1 MGAISTGRRS
11 HSKQISTLL
20 IDQLKSIVG
29 PKGWTTDPAVL
40 KSSTTEWRGLVN
52 GATPI
57 VISPASTEEV
67 SAVIRACAEADV
79 AVVPQG
85 GNTGM
90 CAGAVP
96 DESGTQIVLSLARMN
111 RIRQVDA
118 DNFSME
124 VEAGCILQKVQEA
137 ASKVDR
143 LFALSLGA
151 EGSCQIGGNLSTNA
165 GGVNVVRYGTARSQ
179 ALGIEAVLADGT
191 VVNSLRSLRKDTAGY
206 DLKQLFIG
214 SEGTLGVITAAT
226 LKLFPAP
233 GAIST
238 ALVALETPGDAVRLL
253 AFLRSELADSIE
265 AFELLSDY
273 VLDLVTTHNPQL
285 SLPFADRSPWYVLLD
300 ATVGDSADRLEAA
313 LLGAADSGLLLDA
326 VIAKNSAEAEK
337 LWRMRHSIAE
347 AERHAGKALKHD
359 ISVPISRMEEFL
371 LLGDRLL
378 EELVP
383 DAQLIAFGHVG
394 DGNLHY
400 NVALP
405 ASVAEPEVVTT
416 AIYELVDELGGSF
429 SAEHG
434 VGRLKRR
441 YLPKYRGSGEIELM
455 RILKKALDPKNILN
469 PGKVI

>member
-1 MGAISTGRRS
+1 MLFD
-11 HSKQISTLL
+11 K
-20 IDQLKSIVG
+20 LKSIVG

-40 KSSTTEWRGLVN
+40 ESCAREWRGVVS
-52 GATPI
+52 GSTPI
-57 VISPASTEEV
+57 VVSPASTAEV
-67 SAVIRACAEADV
+67 SAVIRACADAGV

-137 ASKVDR
+137 ASDVNR

-165 GGVNVVRYGTARSQ
+165 GGVNVVRYGTARAQ
-179 ALGIEAVLADGT
+179 TMGIEAVLADGT
-191 VVNSLRSLRKDTAGY
+191 VINSLRSLRKDTAGY

-214 SEGTLGVITAAT
+214 SEGTLGIITAAT

-233 GAIST
+233 GVIST
-238 ALVALETPGDAVRLL
+238 ALITIETPGAAVRLL
-253 AFLRSELADSIE
+253 ASLRSELGDSIE
-265 AFELLSDY
+265 AFELVSDF
-273 VLDLVTTHNPQL
+273 VFGLVTTYQPDL
-285 SLPFADRSPWYVLLD
+285 TLPFDDRAPWYVLLD
-300 ATVGDSADRLEAA
+300 VAPGGGTEQLEEA
-313 LLGAADSGLLLDA
+313 LAGAADRGLLLDA
-326 VIAKNSAEAEK
+326 VIAKNSAEAERF
-337 LWRMRHSIAE
+337 WRMRHSIAA
-347 AERHAGKALKHD
+347 AERYAGKALKHD
-359 ISVPISRMEEFL
+359 ISVPVSRMEEFL
-371 LLGDRLL
+371 FRGERLL
-378 EELVP
+378 EDLVP
-383 DAQLIAFGHVG
+383 DAQLIVFGHVG

-405 ASVAEPEVVTT
+405 ASMADKESVTT

-434 VGRLKRR
+434 IGRVKRQ
-441 YLPKYRGSGEIELM
+441 YLPMYRGAGEIELM
-455 RILKKALDPKNILN
+455 RTLKKALDPKNILN

>member
-1 MGAISTGRRS
+1 M
-11 HSKQISTLL
+11 LL
-20 IDQLKSIVG
+20 IEQLKSIVG

-40 KSSTTEWRGLVN
+40 EASTTEWRGVVH

-57 VISPASTEEV
+57 VVSPASTEEV
-67 SAVIRACAEADV
+67 SAVIRACAAADV

-96 DESGTQIVLSLARMN
+96 DESGKQIVLSLARMN
-111 RIRQVDA
+111 RIRDIDA

-124 VEAGCILQKVQEA
+124 VEAGCILQNVQEA

-179 ALGIEAVLADGT
+179 ALGLEAVLADGT
-191 VVNSLRSLRKDTAGY
+191 VVSSLRSLRKDTAGY

-214 SEGTLGVITAAT
+214 SEGTLGIITAAT

-233 GAIST
+233 GVIST
-238 ALVALETPGDAVRLL
+238 ALVAIETSGDAVRLF
-253 AFLRSELADSIE
+253 AFLRAELSDSIE
-265 AFELLSDY
+265 AFELVSDF
-273 VLDLVTTHNPQL
+273 VFGLVTSHNPDL
-285 SLPFADRSPWYVLLD
+285 GLPFADRAPWYVLLD
-300 ATVGDSADRLEAA
+300 AAVGDSAERLEAA
-313 LLGAADSGLLLDA
+313 LSAAASSGLLVDA
-326 VIAKNSAEAEK
+326 VIAKNSTEAGK
-337 LWRMRHSIAE
+337 FWRMRHSIAE
-347 AERHAGKALKHD
+347 AERVAGKALKHD
-359 ISVPISRMEEFL
+359 ISVPVSRMEEFL
-371 LLGDRLL
+371 IRGDRML
-378 EELVP
+378 EKLVP

-400 NVALP
+400 NVSLP
-405 ASVAEPEVVTT
+405 ASVEDPEAVTT
-416 AIYELVDELGGSF
+416 AIYELADELGGSF

-434 VGRLKRR
+434 VGRLKRQ
-441 YLPKYRGSGEIELM
+441 YLAQYRGSSEIELM
-455 RILKKALDPKNILN
+455 RTLKKALDPKNILN